1 MNSQSLLNKVKIKSP
16 FEKELSEN
24 ILNFVFSEIRR
35 IVKEQKHISISE
47 LGEFSIAHRKMQKRI
62 DEDKRAEILLPPKN
76 KIVFKPSE
84 NLINRLKHDD

>member
-84 NLINRLKHDD
+84 NLINRLTHDD